1 MAKLPV
7 FAVIM
12 AGGRGERFWPQSRA
26 SKPKQLLRLMGNL
39 TMVEQAVERLLTI
52 VDPRHILVIANKD
65 YADPMRRLLTKL
77 PPENILG
84 EIFGRDTGCCVALA
98 AGVIRHR
105 AGDKPAVMVVS
116 PADHVIRD
124 IQGFRRSM
132 SDAVEAAETTGKL
145 VTLGVRPAFASTGF
159 GYILQGDEV
168 CTGSNGTRFRTV
180 CGFSEKPDAATAAKY
195 MAEGRRWNSGL
206 FVWRT
211 DTLTEELK
219 KHAPALN
226 MLAGAAKNG
235 EGEHRIDRVMAEDCA
250 GLETISIDYALM
262 EKSDAVIVGDVEFDW
277 LDVGSW
283 LSIRNQLRA
292 GENNNV
298 AQGMYTQIDSHN
310 CSVVTTPGHL
320 VATIDVDDLIIVHTD
335 DATLVCPS
343 GSAQRVKELVRKL
356 SEKPELRKF
365 L

>member
-1 MAKLPV
+1 MAQLPV
-7 FAVIM
+7 YAVIM

-39 TMVEQAVERLLTI
+39 TMIEQAAERLLTV
-52 VDPRHILVIANKD
+52 VDPRHILVIANQD
-65 YADPMRRLLTKL
+65 YVDPMRRLLTKL

-98 AGVIRHR
+98 AGVIRQR
-105 AGDKPAVMVVS
+105 AADKPAVMVVS

-124 IQGFRRSM
+124 IGGFRHSVT
-132 SDAVEAAETTGKL
+132 DAIEAAENTGKL
-145 VTLGVRPAFASTGF
+145 VTLGIRPAFATTGF
-159 GYILQGDEV
+159 GYILPGEEI
-168 CTGSNGTRFRTV
+168 CTGSNGTKFRAV
-180 CGFSEKPDAATAAKY
+180 RAFSEKPDAATAAQY
-195 MAEGRRWNSGL
+195 VAEGRRWNSGL

-211 DTLTEELK
+211 DALMNELK
-219 KHAPALN
+219 LHAPALN
-226 MLAGAAKNG
+226 MLAGAAKTG
-235 EGEHRIDRVMAEDCA
+235 EKEHRIDRVMAEDCA
-250 GLETISIDYALM
+250 GQNAISIDYALM
-262 EKSDAVIVGDVEFDW
+262 EKSGELLVGDVDFDW

-298 AQGMYTQIDSHN
+298 AQGLYTQIDSHN